1 MLCYVIIWNFMEW
14 NVMYCNV
21 MSCHVMS
28 CHVMSCILCCCFFI
42 MTREIKS
49 TTELSIS
56 RHLTAVQHNVPVL
69 GQLKSEDECLGALSL
84 TLPLSPA
91 YTSSFSCLHFL
102 FLLLTLPCPPTDH
115 PFSLSSNER
124 SSLCENQ
131 STGIS

>member
-1 MLCYVIIWNFMEW
+1 
-14 NVMYCNV
+14 
-21 MSCHVMS
+21 
-28 CHVMSCILCCCFFI
+28 

-91 YTSSFSCLHFL
+91 YTSSFSCLHFHVP
-102 FLLLTLPCPPTDH
+102 LLIIHSHYLQMKGVLCARISLQGSASESAGGRESQERHDAGSPETGTPPLLAAGC
-115 PFSLSSNER
+115 SVMWCGVL
-124 SSLCENQ
+124 
-131 STGIS
+131 